1 MIDSKRLELLFNS
14 YLAFQ
19 LLLKKTCIFTKRN
32 MNPQEDW
39 IAQFE
44 ADENAI
50 MN

>member
-1 MIDSKRLELLFNS
+1 
-14 YLAFQ
+14 
-19 LLLKKTCIFTKRN
+19 

-50 MN
+50 HELRTNAVPASLKMLQSLIFIKGRLFIVPINN